1 MKNIRKRLMES
12 GHVQQEDIY
21 DMMDAFSKFSEGS
34 FQFLYL
40 FHYNIVDC
48 ILPSAYSLQSDSDLL
63 AKTLNWT
70 VTQNSRAKYPNANK
84 ANHGKST
91 QERSLTVSSTEMS

>member
-48 ILPSAYSLQSDSDLL
+48 ILPSAYYLQSDSDLL
-63 AKTLNWT
+63 AKNLNWT
-70 VTQNSRAKYPNANK
+70 VTQNSRAKSPN
-84 ANHGKST
+84 S
-91 QERSLTVSSTEMS
+91 